1 MRLGFSTNSI
11 GDIDPLDALPL
22 LAELGYT
29 SLALTLD
36 RHTIDPFAADLS
48 TRIERWRRALA
59 ASEMACVIE
68 TGARHLLDVRVKH
81 EPTFVTADP
90 EARGR
95 RVEFTRRAVDI
106 AAELGAGCASAWS
119 GVVRDAAP
127 SDVVWER
134 LVGAVA
140 PVVDHAARRDVP
152 LGFEP
157 EPGMFIDSLAR
168 FGLLRERLG
177 RPESLRLTVDLGHLE
192 CMGERPLAKRLAMW
206 SGEIVNVHVDDM
218 LACRHEHLPL
228 GQGDVEV
235 APVLGALAAAGY
247 AGGLHIELPRQ
258 SHRWLETA
266 RESARTLRRVK
277 NLK

>member
-36 RHTIDPFAADLS
+36 RHTIDPFAADVVA
-48 TRIERWRRALA
+48 RIDRWRRALA
-59 ASEMACVIE
+59 ASGMACVVE
-68 TGARHLLDVRVKH
+68 TGARHLLDPRVKH
-81 EPTFVTADP
+81 EPTFVAADP

-152 LGFEP
+152 LGFEN
-157 EPGMFIDSLAR
+157 FRD
-168 FGLLRERLG
+168 
-177 RPESLRLTVDLGHLE
+177 
-192 CMGERPLAKRLAMW
+192 
-206 SGEIVNVHVDDM
+206 
-218 LACRHEHLPL
+218 
-228 GQGDVEV
+228 
-235 APVLGALAAAGY
+235 
-247 AGGLHIELPRQ
+247 
-258 SHRWLETA
+258 
-266 RESARTLRRVK
+266 
-277 NLK
+277 